1 MGSKMTTLGFHHFQ
15 QKAYREAMNYFAMA
29 RAEKGET
36 PEIRIGILLCN
47 LAVDMEAEAQALFE
61 FYGVAKEVDRE
72 NAERLVEGLIESVES
87 GMSPAGEMVTLS
99 EEGTLEYE
107 EGISYQ
113 DFKFLLEQGG
123 SFSEVFQKV
132 IFSTKVVISDKGDF
146 FDFVENLIE
155 NGYVDMALG
164 YIDSANK
171 VFPSDTKIRDLLDK
185 ISRLQDVE
193 TPGH

>member
-1 MGSKMTTLGFHHFQ
+1 MAAKLTTVAFQHFQ
-15 QKAYREAMNYFAMA
+15 RKAYRDALNYFALA
-29 RAEKGET
+29 QAKRGET
-36 PEIRIGILLCN
+36 PEIRVGILLCN
-47 LAVDMEAEAQALFE
+47 LALDMEAEAQALFE
-61 FYGVAKEVDRE
+61 FYGVAKEVDRD
-72 NAERLVEGLIESVES
+72 NAEQLVEGLIESVES
-87 GMSPAGEMVTLS
+87 GMNPSGDLLTLS
-99 EEGTLEYE
+99 EEGALEYE

-113 DFKFLLEQGG
+113 DFKFLLEQGS
-123 SFSEVFQKV
+123 SFPEVFQKV
-132 IFSTKVVISDKGDF
+132 IFSTKVVISDKADF